1 VPAVVLPAG
10 AKPQIGH
17 CGRDVFVGHAGLL
30 DFIRIPLHLVAKV
43 QQ

>member
-10 AKPQIGH
+10 AKPKIGH
-17 CGRDVFVGHAGLL
+17 CGREVFVDHAGLPG
-30 DFIRIPLHLVAKV
+30 FIRIPLHPVAKV